1 MLIRAL
7 LQASGASV
15 LNHHID
21 NRPPMPI
28 PRDPTVLAKENFKR
42 TSGCGTVLQVSN
54 GIDVYAYDNVAND
67 IHVNY
72 RYFIQGI
79 AWHRSDISSTPI
91 FVLGQNIDL
100 PINSYFL

>member
-1 MLIRAL
+1 M
-7 LQASGASV
+7 QASGASV

-28 PRDPTVLAKENFKR
+28 PRDSTVLAKENFKR
-42 TSGCGTVLQVSN
+42 TSGWFNPTVLQVSN

-79 AWHRSDISSTPI
+79 AWHSSDISSTPI
-91 FVLGQNIDL
+91 FVLG
-100 PINSYFL
+100 